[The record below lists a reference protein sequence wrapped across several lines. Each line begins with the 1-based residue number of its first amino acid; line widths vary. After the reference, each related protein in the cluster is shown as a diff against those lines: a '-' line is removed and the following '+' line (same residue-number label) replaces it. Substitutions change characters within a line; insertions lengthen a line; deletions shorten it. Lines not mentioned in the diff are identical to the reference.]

1 MTRSGERYLPL
12 PGLTPPIAFTY
23 LLNLSPFSMAL
34 RVTSS
39 VLKTLVA
46 LPLFAVLAA
55 TAHAAE
61 GGHGASASAA
71 EFFHVGPL
79 PVTNSMVTSWLV
91 AAVLILV
98 IRIAVKKP
106 KLVPSRGQAMV
117 ESLVEGVLNLITP
130 IVGSKVAKPAFPLLV
145 ALFTFILIQNWSGLF
160 PGVGTIF
167 KSNHEGG
174 WTEFIRPGN
183 ADMNGTIA
191 LAIVSFVAWF
201 YFIMRYAGLKLV
213 LFDIFGNKADKKEI
227 PTAIYYFL
235 FLIFFA
241 VGLIEMVSIAFRP
254 VSLSFRLFG
263 NVFGGEN
270 LLHAMSGMCKWGLP
284 IPFYFLELLIGFVQ
298 ALVFTLLVSV
308 YIGLICNHGDDHH
321 EDGHGAAKDGAAHH

>member
-1 MTRSGERYLPL
+1 
-12 PGLTPPIAFTY
+12 
-23 LLNLSPFSMAL
+23 MAL
-34 RVTSS
+34 RVSAS
-39 VLKTLVA
+39 ALKTLVA

-61 GGHGASASAA
+61 GGHGSHEGASAA
-71 EFFHVGPL
+71 ATALFHVGPL
-79 PVTNSMVTSWLV
+79 PVTNSMVTSWIV
-91 AAVLILV
+91 AAVLIVV
-98 IRIAVKKP
+98 IRLAVKTP

-117 ESLVEGVLNLITP
+117 ESLVQGVLDLISP

-160 PGVGTIF
+160 PGVGTIYY
-167 KSNHEGG
+167 KGE
-174 WTEFIRPGN
+174 ELIRPGN

-191 LAIVSFVAWF
+191 LAVVSFAAWL
-201 YFIMRYAGLKLV
+201 YFILRYAGIKLV

-227 PTAIYYFL
+227 PAAIYYFL
-235 FLIFFA
+235 FVIFFA
-241 VGLIEMVSIAFRP
+241 VGLIEMISIAFRP

-321 EDGHGAAKDGAAHH
+321 DDDHAKTGADHH